1 VDSNLAT
8 PADANVMRNLS
19 ETPTLIAT
27 TQKPSDP
34 RYRKLSEAGAR
45 LMTVAPDR
53 EKHVD
58 LKKLFQKLAREN
70 TSSVLIEG
78 GAAVITSALG
88 QGLVNRLV
96 VVTAPKILGKG
107 IEAVG
112 DLNIRELTDAKI
124 LSVRVL
130 SKKGPDVIMDARL

>member
-1 VDSNLAT
+1 
-8 PADANVMRNLS
+8 M
-19 ETPTLIAT
+19 
-27 TQKPSDP
+27 
-34 RYRKLSEAGAR
+34 
-45 LMTVAPDR
+45 
-53 EKHVD
+53 D

-112 DLNIRELTDAKI
+112 DLNIRDLTDAKI
-124 LSVRVL
+124 LSVRKIL
-130 SKKGPDVIMDARL
+130 KKGPDVIMDARLWRGRALGGLEAVERRTDDPSCVSRTFPAGIKSPNAFL